1 MHKTPFIRDYTAM
14 TTDGARWIVDNGNIE
29 LVGIDYTSI
38 AIYEDLKGPH
48 LTLLPNVSHDLALTG
63 RLQCCQPL
71 CLKMIHQACHAAHSQ
86 GLPQEDM

>member
-14 TTDGARWIVDNGNIE
+14 TTDGAKWILDRGDIW

-48 LTLLPNVSHDLALTG
+48 LTLLPNVSH
-63 RLQCCQPL
+63 
-71 CLKMIHQACHAAHSQ
+71 
-86 GLPQEDM
+86 